1 MGIERYPG
9 CVGGWVVFC
18 LGHAGP
24 RNVNNEIA
32 RRFGLWARFFHAG
45 AVRVSR
51 IAFRFGD
58 GVICAVVSAGS
69 ASGVVGITRAQS
81 MLEGVWD
88 TCQKGLG
95 FRYSLSEVAAL
106 RHQTMAR

>member
-1 MGIERYPG
+1 MGLHG
-9 CVGGWVVFC
+9 V
-18 LGHAGP
+18 LGSGLGFP
-24 RNVNNEIA
+24 R
-32 RRFGLWARFFHAG
+32 GLRCACRE
-45 AVRVSR
+45 SR

-69 ASGVVGITRAQS
+69 APGVVRITRAQS

-106 RHQTMAR
+106 KHKTMAG